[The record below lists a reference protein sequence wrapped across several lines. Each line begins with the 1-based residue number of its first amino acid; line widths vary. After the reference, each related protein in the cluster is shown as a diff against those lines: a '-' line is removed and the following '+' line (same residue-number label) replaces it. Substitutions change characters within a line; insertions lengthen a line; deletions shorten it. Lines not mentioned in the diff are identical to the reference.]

1 MFRGQEARQFTPEP
15 LRHLL
20 SEVDNPA
27 RQHRDPRQEDFVLLQ
42 LAHRLV
48 KEDAGTLIREPG
60 TRIEPTDQR
69 ERRPAIAPLAVLPD
83 GANLQGMFLASFALL
98 VAGQRGGMGDP
109 QLAGQ
114 VGDHARGHLK
124 EITHETAQIP
134 RGAELD
140 RKPSRLWSPR
150 RSPSRSQSSASK

>member
-1 MFRGQEARQFTPEP
+1 MVLGLLTNILLFP
-15 LRHLL
+15 LAQG
-20 SEVDNPA
+20 VDQWWPGMLNQVA
-27 RQHRDPRQEDFVLLQ
+27 
-42 LAHRLV
+42 
-48 KEDAGTLIREPG
+48 IREPG

-124 EITHETAQIP
+124 EITHKTAQIP